1 MRGELS
7 GLTWRGAAAYTQ
19 VGSESTATSSSGS
32 QSVLAEPGGIG
43 DLHWSKVWRTYSSHI
58 TMNYGE
64 IGHEDRR
71 GGGSD
76 NGGVCI
82 VGGALVVRALGAARR
97 RSSKYGGRRC
107 EHAKQMIQLICVG

>member
-1 MRGELS
+1 MAFLFF
-7 GLTWRGAAAYTQ
+7 
-19 VGSESTATSSSGS
+19 
-32 QSVLAEPGGIG
+32 P
-43 DLHWSKVWRTYSSHI
+43 TYSSHI

-97 RSSKYGGRRC
+97 RSSRYGWRRY
-107 EHAKQMIQLICVG
+107 EHAK

>member
-7 GLTWRGAAAYTQ
+7 GLTWRGAAAYTLV

-82 VGGALVVRALGAARR
+82 VGGALVVRALGAAIMT
-97 RSSKYGGRRC
+97 RSGKHG
-107 EHAKQMIQLICVG
+107 K